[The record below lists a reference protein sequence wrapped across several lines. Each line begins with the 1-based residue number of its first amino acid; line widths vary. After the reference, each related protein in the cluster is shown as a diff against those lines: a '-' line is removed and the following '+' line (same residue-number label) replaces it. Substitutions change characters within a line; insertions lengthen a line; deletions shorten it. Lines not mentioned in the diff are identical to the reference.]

1 MNGNHLSHM
10 EFSTGLPFEAQNLV
24 SYTVLGKSGSDKQDV
39 NKMTRNTSDVTK
51 NDIIIAN
58 QVSNESLLSK
68 TDIVE
73 SAMDS
78 KRALP
83 PKFNASVNPFS
94 KIRTGTKSQSKTDL
108 MEQKKIAYRIRRR
121 RRINKMDKFETA
133 INAAMLN
140 SMASKDATMTLECIE
155 SREGGVE

>member
-1 MNGNHLSHM
+1 
-10 EFSTGLPFEAQNLV
+10 
-24 SYTVLGKSGSDKQDV
+24 
-39 NKMTRNTSDVTK
+39 
-51 NDIIIAN
+51 
-58 QVSNESLLSK
+58 
-68 TDIVE
+68 
-73 SAMDS
+73 MDS

-94 KIRTGTKSQSKTDL
+94 KIKTGTKSQSKTDL

-155 SREGGVE
+155 SREGGVEQSKFTVNDTSERGSHSNINNSPPRQIEGAESPSQRLETMEGQLTKQSMTPTPASLKQNPLKTVHDINM